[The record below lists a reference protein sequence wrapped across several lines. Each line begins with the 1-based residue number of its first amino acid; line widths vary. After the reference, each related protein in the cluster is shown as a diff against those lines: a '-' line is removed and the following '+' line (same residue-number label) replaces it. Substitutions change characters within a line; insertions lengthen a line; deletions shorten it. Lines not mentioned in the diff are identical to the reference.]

1 MKVFLTKNVE
11 KIGLAGEILK
21 VADGFAQN
29 FLFPRKLA
37 VQITPENEAFYTTKL
52 KKVEQRKEVVA
63 SATSML
69 AETIKSTKITI
80 KRKMHDDG
88 KLYASIAPQEIVDAL
103 AEERIPIRIRK
114 SQVEFDKTIKA
125 KGTYEDMITITLSS
139 SLKPKLKQLK
149 VVSE

>member
-1 MKVFLTKNVE
+1 MKIFLTKNVE

-37 VQITPENEAFYTTKL
+37 VQITPENEAFYTAKI
-52 KKVEQRKEVVA
+52 KKVEQRKEVIA
-63 SATSML
+63 SSTSML
-69 AETIKSTKITI
+69 AETIKTTKITL

-88 KLYASIAPQEIVDAL
+88 KLYASISPQEVVDAL
-103 AEERIPIRIRK
+103 AAERISIRK
-114 SQVEFDKTIKA
+114 SQVEFDKPIKA
-125 KGTYEDMITITLSS
+125 KGTYDDVITITLST

-149 VVSE
+149 VVPE

>member
-1 MKVFLTKNVE
+1 
-11 KIGLAGEILK
+11 
-21 VADGFAQN
+21 
-29 FLFPRKLA
+29 
-37 VQITPENEAFYTTKL
+37 
-52 KKVEQRKEVVA
+52 
-63 SATSML
+63 
-69 AETIKSTKITI
+69 
-80 KRKMHDDG
+80 MHDDG